1 LRKLVLNSP
10 NPRKSL
16 NYFRSKFSP
25 YLPRIAKSEK
35 FPNPLRVTPSHFH
48 ATPGSDD
55 LSSTLNGE
63 ASPPC
68 TSQDGGHG
76 EPERF
81 PLGVAVAVI
90 SLHVPSG
97 TMIKKTSTVEKAEAM
112 APLPVFLKAIVQE
125 ATCKLWNA
133 RSMASM
139 KVFSVTSDVGTEG
152 EVARVRTT
160 EVLQHTHASA
170 TPALAS
176 TVS

>member
-1 LRKLVLNSP
+1 
-10 NPRKSL
+10 
-16 NYFRSKFSP
+16 
-25 YLPRIAKSEK
+25 
-35 FPNPLRVTPSHFH
+35 
-48 ATPGSDD
+48 
-55 LSSTLNGE
+55 
-63 ASPPC
+63 
-68 TSQDGGHG
+68 
-76 EPERF
+76 
-81 PLGVAVAVI
+81 
-90 SLHVPSG
+90 
-97 TMIKKTSTVEKAEAM
+97 MIKKTSTVEKAEAM

-152 EVARVRTT
+152 EVARVRTGTT